1 MTDLV
6 ATIKAEMKAAMKARD
21 KPRLGTIRLIQA
33 EFKRIEVDERI
44 DIDDARALTIL
55 DKMVKQRRDSATQYR
70 DANREELAVQE
81 DLEIAVIQEFL
92 PEVLGQALART
103 WIDKRFLEAFYEY
116 PEEILERGGVYLP
129 DHISVEFMKKDK
141 SRPKV
146 VVYENGNQKRR
157 KILELKL
164 IMVAE
169 E

>member
-1 MTDLV
+1 MWLSEDIGLFGIIRQKIGSILKRRPQSRPLLDYIDEQDLSRFS
-6 ATIKAEMKAAMKARD
+6 E
-21 KPRLGTIRLIQA
+21 Q
-33 EFKRIEVDERI
+33 
-44 DIDDARALTIL
+44 DIVLET
-55 DKMVKQRRDSATQYR
+55 
-70 DANREELAVQE
+70 E
-81 DLEIAVIQEFL
+81 DQIQEFL

-146 VVYENGNQKRR
+146 VVYENGNKKRR

>member
-1 MTDLV
+1 LFEIVKKKIGSIFNKRSQSRPVLDYLDEQDLS
-6 ATIKAEMKAAMKARD
+6 RFSD
-21 KPRLGTIRLIQA
+21 Q
-33 EFKRIEVDERI
+33 
-44 DIDDARALTIL
+44 DIVLET
-55 DKMVKQRRDSATQYR
+55 
-70 DANREELAVQE
+70 E
-81 DLEIAVIQEFL
+81 DQIQEIL

-103 WIDKRFLEAFYEY
+103 WIDKRFLDAFYEY

-146 VVYENGNQKRR
+146 VVYENGNKKRR

>member
-1 MTDLV
+1 MFDIIKKKIGSILKNRSQSRPVLDYLDEQDLS
-6 ATIKAEMKAAMKARD
+6 RFSD
-21 KPRLGTIRLIQA
+21 Q
-33 EFKRIEVDERI
+33 
-44 DIDDARALTIL
+44 
-55 DKMVKQRRDSATQYR
+55 DSVLET
-70 DANREELAVQE
+70 E
-81 DLEIAVIQEFL
+81 DQIQEFL

-146 VVYENGNQKRR
+146 VVYENGNKKR